1 MSFQI
6 IIQRLNQEKDQLQK
20 QLRMTKEANVH
31 EIQRLEKETLELKK
45 ARSSLDQQIR
55 ELRVTTTQAVNKYN
69 LQSVT
74 LKQQLN
80 ENSVLRNR
88 LSTALSRQPPSRRV
102 FMTGGEECMTTTVD
116 VQKEFKEKVSDAYE
130 RETQVLRDR
139 IGELESIVQSNQ
151 EMMNTMVNR
160 ESEALRNI
168 NSTPIRQVYPHS
180 QDSLIYPTPQM
191 RRCEGNS

>member
-69 LQSVT
+69 LQ
-74 LKQQLN
+74 
-80 ENSVLRNR
+80 
-88 LSTALSRQPPSRRV
+88 
-102 FMTGGEECMTTTVD
+102 
-116 VQKEFKEKVSDAYE
+116 
-130 RETQVLRDR
+130 
-139 IGELESIVQSNQ
+139 
-151 EMMNTMVNR
+151 
-160 ESEALRNI
+160 
-168 NSTPIRQVYPHS
+168 
-180 QDSLIYPTPQM
+180 
-191 RRCEGNS
+191 